1 MNGLTIRRS
10 ATALL
15 CMSAL
20 GLGAVGIASA
30 APAEK
35 TTICHATGTPDD
47 GGNGYVV
54 ITPSNTGVF
63 NGHLQ
68 WGDDGEPVIEEGHE
82 ADIIPPF
89 TYTDPKGESH
99 EFPGQNWDAEGQ
111 DVWNGGDCA
120 GDGVVPPTTPPTTTT
135 TTEPTSTT
143 STTDPTGTTSTTE
156 PTGPTSTSTT
166 DDDDTDSPS
175 TTATSTSETPVPPP
189 GAGPSTPGV
198 VQTDGGPMGSPFGL
212 LALVG
217 LAGAGLAA
225 EITRRKLAYSRQ
237 H

>member
-1 MNGLTIRRS
+1 MTGGARGTDG
-10 ATALL
+10 TAVPKIHPR
-15 CMSAL
+15 A
-20 GLGAVGIASA
+20 G
-30 APAEK
+30 
-35 TTICHATGTPDD
+35 THTGTPDD

-68 WGDDGEPVIEEGHE
+68 WGEDGQPVIEEGHE

-89 TYTDPKGESH
+89 TYTDPTGESH

-120 GDGVVPPTTPPTTTT
+120 GDGVVP
-135 TTEPTSTT
+135 TE
-143 STTDPTGTTSTTE
+143 TTSTTE
-156 PTGPTSTSTT
+156 PTSTSTT
-166 DDDDTDSPS
+166 DDDDTDSP
-175 TTATSTSETPVPPP
+175 TTTTTSTGDTSAPPPP

-198 VQTDGGPMGSPFGL
+198 VQTDGGPLGSPFGL

-237 H
+237 P

>member
-143 STTDPTGTTSTTE
+143 STTD
-156 PTGPTSTSTT
+156 
-166 DDDDTDSPS
+166 DDDTDSPS